1 MNQGPR
7 FNPYNHGH
15 RSQYAQPLNYL
26 VPQQRPLQQNFNY
39 PAPQRH
45 PFQQIPQPFHNQ
57 SENDDRSWI
66 ERAVVYKAV
75 TQNQQPYNTHRA
87 FTPNQQAYQPY
98 NQQRVH
104 KVQENYQ
111 RVPQAHAYS
120 RAHAPYSRAPFGH
133 PPISVN
139 QNHSNYPRAI
149 NPPQAFNARAQSNQ
163 RISTANALRNQPAL
177 INRNTFSPP
186 HNRGPIISIQ
196 PYTPLDLLDS
206 QSLLNTGYTIENF
219 KRKKSDALPDQ
230 AFMDNGVREEWE
242 VLKINF
248 AKNHNVELT
257 KQSAEIDELKNQ
269 YLKYQ
274 TELEASNN
282 VELKEWLAKYRAE
295 LEKVEADVEQTRE
308 KTSHFQ
314 ALIPSTKTS
323 TTVKNSQRP
332 TSSVVGFVDEE
343 SSRSQDSSG
352 TTNNSTTEEVS
363 GKSVSWSTDPNSVK
377 SSQDSVPKASFRP
390 ESSRGDSQHA
400 NGTETR
406 TKGTGI
412 YTEECHNILLK
423 WQNQIR
429 ILRET
434 KPSR

>member
-149 NPPQAFNARAQSNQ
+149 NPPQAFKALAQSNQ
-163 RISTANALRNQPAL
+163 RSSANNALRNFQPVFINPETASYGHQINHFVPLKTSVSPGFNQGFVTQIIPAQHYSQPYAQPYSQPYAQDFKERINYWCNQGSEYCTKFWSKGKSVDKSDAKIKRIMLLRNNFEKICRFLKHQETKTPSSDTLTSAQIELWNRAFQTIYDDPDYPKAMQSTNNLTAEEEKPSTNPSSKEAQAL
-177 INRNTFSPP
+177 IN
-186 HNRGPIISIQ
+186 
-196 PYTPLDLLDS
+196 
-206 QSLLNTGYTIENF
+206 
-219 KRKKSDALPDQ
+219 
-230 AFMDNGVREEWE
+230 
-242 VLKINF
+242 
-248 AKNHNVELT
+248 AKLER
-257 KQSAEIDELKNQ
+257 Q
-269 YLKYQ
+269 YS
-274 TELEASNN
+274 EMC
-282 VELKEWLAKYRAE
+282 KE
-295 LEKVEADVEQTRE
+295 
-308 KTSHFQ
+308 F
-314 ALIPSTKTS
+314 
-323 TTVKNSQRP
+323 
-332 TSSVVGFVDEE
+332 
-343 SSRSQDSSG
+343 
-352 TTNNSTTEEVS
+352 
-363 GKSVSWSTDPNSVK
+363 
-377 SSQDSVPKASFRP
+377 
-390 ESSRGDSQHA
+390 
-400 NGTETR
+400 
-406 TKGTGI
+406 
-412 YTEECHNILLK
+412 
-423 WQNQIR
+423 
-429 ILRET
+429 
-434 KPSR
+434 